1 MMAGGQRNLSRDRER
16 RGHPHAQFPSSNHE
30 ALICGSHLLLQTLP
44 CRFAAPCLEHGRVA
58 ITKRR
63 DTVLISAAL
72 REVFS
77 SSQMSYLAPIQLTAA
92 AGVAC
97 IDGYMSLNG
106 NRLDSHAT
114 TRIRPTVNILSRLNV

>member
-1 MMAGGQRNLSRDRER
+1 MVGGQRNLSRDRER
-16 RGHPHAQFPSSNHE
+16 RGHPHAQFPSSDHE
-30 ALICGSHLLLQTLP
+30 AVICGSHLLLQALP
-44 CRFAAPCLEHGRVA
+44 CRLWGPCLEHGRVA
-58 ITKRR
+58 ITKKR

-92 AGVAC
+92 AEVVC
-97 IDGYMSLNG
+97 IDESASLNG

-114 TRIRPTVNILSRLNV
+114 TRTRPTVNILSRLNV